1 MATNSTTNYAIPY
14 PNPGDAVNVAG
25 DMGDMANAIDNV
37 LYSKVG
43 RNFTNTFTVPQIFE
57 VLTDIGPGP
66 YLPAVRIT
74 QSGTGDAFVVSDNG
88 YPDSSSFIIDNS
100 GKVAIGKT
108 TADYPLDVVGDSAFT
123 GTVIANLFS
132 GSGASLTSLNGS
144 NISSGT
150 VAEARISSSIARLN
164 SPSLITPSLGVATA
178 TSINGTSIPTSST
191 LVTTATT
198 SLSSLTSVNGTSI
211 PTSKTLV
218 VTTDIGSSVQAWDAD
233 LDSIAGLTGTTG
245 ILKKTAANTWTLD
258 TSAYSTT
265 VGTVTS
271 VATGSGLSG
280 GTITSTGTISLA
292 TAFGDTVN
300 PYASKTANYI
310 LAAPN
315 GSAGVPVFRALATAD
330 IPGVANSLVIK
341 ADTGTTEGT
350 DLYTFNGSAAKSLN
364 IIAGTNISITKAAG
378 SWTIANTQAPV
389 TSITF
394 GSTGLTPATV
404 SSGALTVAG
413 TLVAGN
419 GGTGFATY
427 AVGDMLYASGAT
439 AFSKLTAVATGS
451 ALISGGATTAPS
463 WGKIGLTTH
472 VSGTLPTANGGTNL
486 TAFTAN
492 GAVYAT
498 STSALTT
505 GTLPTASGGTNLTSF
520 TSGGAMYATS
530 TSALTTGTLPI
541 SAGGTNQTG
550 TITAVTP
557 VLTTT
562 ALALATNYKVSFT
575 PTANVTLTSTVPAS
589 GIECTL
595 IVLTSGTSSWTLTF
609 GTGFVSQGT
618 LATGIVTGKYF
629 VVKFI
634 SNGTSLIEISRTVA
648 M

>member
-14 PNPGDAVNVAG
+14 PNSGDAVNVAG

-108 TADYPLDVVGDSAFT
+108 TADYPLDVVGNSAFT

-394 GSTGLTPATV
+394 GSTGLTPATA

-439 AFSKLTAVATGS
+439 AFSKLTAVVTGN

-557 VLTTT
+557 VVTTT